1 MEDSENEESVKISEF
16 RELIHRRSIAFVAF
30 AGIRSLA
37 FNPDGNLL
45 ATGSDDGTVKIWS
58 FPEGEELIS
67 YKHTDRV
74 WFVSF
79 SPKGTYLASGSED
92 GRAKILNVKTKKLIA
107 ELRHNSGIWQMVFS
121 PDERF
126 LAFGAYQEVHI
137 WDLLKR
143 RRVTSLF
150 HSHWVNSVSFTPDGH
165 FLAVGVEDGTVKIWQ
180 ISSPIA

>member
-1 MEDSENEESVKISEF
+1 MEDNENEEAVKICEF
-16 RELIHRRSIAFVAF
+16 SELIHRRSIAFIAF

-37 FNPDGNLL
+37 FSPDGTLL

-58 FPEGEELIS
+58 FPEEEEIIS

-92 GRAKILNVKTKKLIA
+92 GRAKILNVKTKKLVA

-121 PDERF
+121 PDERL

-143 RRVTSLF
+143 SRVTSLF
-150 HSHWVNSVSFTPDGH
+150 HSHWVNSVSFNPDGH

-180 ISSPIA
+180 IKEE